1 VLLKGTAG
9 ATYTLK
15 IAESAPAAVGGNL
28 MKGVIYNTTIG
39 QTDGGNTNFVLSDGT
54 FKKVNS
60 IGNTI
65 PAGKA
70 YLQLPTSTSSARD
83 ISFSFDDEPTGI
95 NMVQGIEQK
104 DDSYYNLQGQR
115 VSQPMKGLYI
125 INGKKVVVK

>member
-1 VLLKGTAG
+1 
-9 ATYTLK
+9 
-15 IAESAPAAVGGNL
+15 
-28 MKGVIYNTTIG
+28 MKGVIYNTTID
-39 QTDGGNTNFVLSDGT
+39 QTDGGNTNFVLSGGT

-60 IGNTI
+60 SGNTI

-70 YLQLPTSTSSARD
+70 YLQLPTPSSSARD